1 MNGSMKPLML
11 LGGQMLVFLIWLAV
25 SVYLLYILIRIVSVV
40 LKKKSLINVTLAIV
54 LSLLGL
60 LALPF
65 LYDLVQ
71 DLFGK

>member
-1 MNGSMKPLML
+1 
-11 LGGQMLVFLIWLAV
+11 MLVFLIWLAV

-54 LSLLGL
+54 LSLLGF

>member
-1 MNGSMKPLML
+1 MKPLML

-54 LSLLGL
+54 LSLLGF